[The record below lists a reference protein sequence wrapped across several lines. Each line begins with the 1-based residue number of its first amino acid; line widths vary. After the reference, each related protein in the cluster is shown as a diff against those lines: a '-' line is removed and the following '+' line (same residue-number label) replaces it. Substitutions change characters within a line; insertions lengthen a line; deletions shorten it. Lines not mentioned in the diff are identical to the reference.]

1 MYHSTEISDGLPVSV
16 PRHDQKLIAEL
27 IQEYEALERGC
38 DAVIEREAELARA
51 LYRVSPDGSHNETV
65 ESGGTFPDPE
75 PREFQ
80 PRGSTQDSL
89 FSASRPAEVQ
99 KIVAL
104 GTLF

>member
-16 PRHDQKLIAEL
+16 RRHDQKLIAEL

-38 DAVIEREAELARA
+38 DAVIGRQEELARA

-65 ESGGTFPDPE
+65 ETGDTFPDPE

-80 PRGSTQDSL
+80 SLGSTQDSI
-89 FSASRPAEVQ
+89 FTAIGPAEFQ
-99 KIVAL
+99 KIV
-104 GTLF
+104 